1 MKSYLVQAAHGAIKK
16 KDSFYRAKH
25 NRLRFSLGSYNKA
38 TVAIANKLAR
48 VIYHIVSDPTVK
60 YKELGE
66 IRADKVEEQKK
77 RAINK
82 LKKLG
87 YDVVLNKTVEVQVP
101 DR

>member
-1 MKSYLVQAAHGAIKK
+1 MQAANAAIKK
-16 KDSFYRAKH
+16 KNSFYRAKH

-48 VIYHIVSDPTVK
+48 VIYHIIKNPNER

-66 IRADKVEEQKK
+66 IRVDKIEQQTK
-77 RAINK
+77 RAVNK

-87 YDVVLNKTVEVQVP
+87 YDVVLTEKQEQQIQV
-101 DR
+101 